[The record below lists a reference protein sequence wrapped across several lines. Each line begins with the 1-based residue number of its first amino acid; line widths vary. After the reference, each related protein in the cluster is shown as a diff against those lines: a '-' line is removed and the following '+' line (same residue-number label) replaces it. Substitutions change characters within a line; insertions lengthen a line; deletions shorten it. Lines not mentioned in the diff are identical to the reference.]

1 MTFWELYKAI
11 ARETGY
17 PQALVR
23 NILIAEIKVIV
34 EELLSDREHATLS
47 IKGFVEVRVQKRH
60 YRMYSNHTKSMREF
74 DRWVVLISPQKRLK
88 QVINGDVK
96 LHDLTVGHNIPLYP
110 EEYYKTHERKKSKKA
125 LNEFFEAIPAEYKV
139 VDVNRA
145 KRKKL
150 KKKVKKQQMMDI
162 RNKLPQED

>member
-60 YRMYSNHTKSMREF
+60 YRMYSHSTKSMREF
-74 DRWVVLISPQKRLK
+74 DRWVILISPQKRFK
-88 QVINGDVK
+88 QVINGDVN